1 MGTGVDTERRI
12 ELSAVTCN
20 QTVGACAPGCSRFG
34 DMASFDKLEP
44 LLDANVFAAR
54 RGCASESLETLCA
67 ARRIFAV
74 VIDGV
79 PRYPSFYVDARLH
92 QRQVEAITKLLG
104 GVSSGGK
111 LQFFVTPK
119 GSLGAIT
126 PLDALMLGRFN
137 DVRAAAIGF
146 AER

>member
-1 MGTGVDTERRI
+1 MATGVDTERRI

-20 QTVGACAPGCSRFG
+20 QTADACGPGCSRLG
-34 DMASFDKLEP
+34 EMASFDKLES

-54 RGCASESLETLCA
+54 LGCTSETLETLCA

-79 PRYPSFYVDARLH
+79 PRYPSFYVDARFH
-92 QRQVEAITKLLG
+92 QRQLEAITKLLG
-104 GVSSGGK
+104 SVSSGGK
-111 LQFFVTPK
+111 LQFFVTRK

>member
-1 MGTGVDTERRI
+1 MGTGVDTERRS
-12 ELSAVTCN
+12 ELSAVTCD
-20 QTVGACAPGCSRFG
+20 QTVGACCPGCSRNG
-34 DMASFDKLEP
+34 EMASFDKLAW

-54 RGCASESLETLCA
+54 RGCALESLETLCA
-67 ARRIFAV
+67 AGRIFAV

-79 PRYPSFYVDARLH
+79 PRYPSFYVDARFH

-104 GVSSGGK
+104 GASSGGK

-126 PLDALMLGRFN
+126 PLHALMLGHFS